1 MDRRNLIS
9 LVYFYRKFVFQEFKL
24 IIDPKNFNGFG
35 RVFTGVIVPRPIAFV
50 STISNEGHVNLS
62 PYSFFNAATY
72 DPPTLVFSI
81 SKFLSSGKLKHTL
94 KNIQENSEFVVNIVS
109 NQIAEAMNVTSAEY
123 PEDTNEF
130 AISGLTQVDSQIVR
144 PPRLAESP
152 VNMECKLERIVELGS
167 ERDPHG
173 LVIGEV
179 VLVHIDD
186 EVISG
191 HHIDHQKLD
200 PVGRLAGDM
209 YCHTTS
215 TFDLIRPVV

>member
-1 MDRRNLIS
+1 M
-9 LVYFYRKFVFQEFKL
+9 

>member
-1 MDRRNLIS
+1 M
-9 LVYFYRKFVFQEFKL
+9 

-130 AISGLTQVDSQIVR
+130 AISGLTQLDSQIVR

>member
-1 MDRRNLIS
+1 M
-9 LVYFYRKFVFQEFKL
+9 

-35 RVFTGVIVPRPIAFV
+35 KVFTGVIVPRPIAFV

-191 HHIDHQKLD
+191 YHIDHQKLD

>member
-130 AISGLTQVDSQIVR
+130 AISGLTQLDSQIVR

-152 VNMECKLERIVELGS
+152 VN
-167 ERDPHG
+167 
-173 LVIGEV
+173 
-179 VLVHIDD
+179 
-186 EVISG
+186 
-191 HHIDHQKLD
+191 
-200 PVGRLAGDM
+200 
-209 YCHTTS
+209 
-215 TFDLIRPVV
+215 

>member
-1 MDRRNLIS
+1 M
-9 LVYFYRKFVFQEFKL
+9 

-123 PEDTNEF
+123 PEYTNEF